1 MRSAPLIKLDRDTC
15 AAIDELID
23 LFLDSHVPDEMSKWE
38 EEMSAIWMTII
49 PLVHLAFAA
58 GKEYYLCSYGND
70 QDEDQTKDQKY
81 GNNVHGTHQ
90 SEESCFM
97 ESEPPT
103 NSTPEVY
110 NASMANIKKSQG
122 GYRLSNSGRR
132 QEFNLSDVQVSPE
145 SMEGA
150 TSLVSENKGGVV
162 AGQENQF
169 LWPGS
174 SSTQKLG
181 VFSLVHTLS
190 IKENLQIA
198 LSENLLPY
206 LVCLSW
212 HLNSDEK
219 EKLSTSLANFHSVSV
234 PSLKVTAKSVLA
246 TVYGFDMVSNL

>member
-1 MRSAPLIKLDRDTC
+1 MLLTIDKTSSILVVTFCLLIRYYCCLFLARMRSAPLIKLERDTC

-58 GKEYYLCSYGND
+58 GKEYYLSCYCND
-70 QDEDQTKDQKY
+70 QDENQIKDQKH
-81 GNNVHGTHQ
+81 GNNYVHG
-90 SEESCFM
+90 M
-97 ESEPPT
+97 
-103 NSTPEVY
+103 
-110 NASMANIKKSQG
+110 
-122 GYRLSNSGRR
+122 
-132 QEFNLSDVQVSPE
+132 QVLPK
-145 SMEGA
+145 SMEDA
-150 TSLVSENKGGVV
+150 TSLLSENKGGVV

-174 SSTQKLG
+174 TSTQKLG

-198 LSENLLPY
+198 LSEDLLPY
-206 LVCLSW
+206 LVCLCW

-219 EKLSTSLANFHSVSV
+219 ENLSACLANFHNVSV
-234 PSLKVTAKSVLA
+234 PSLKITAKSTLA